1 MVKGDIMT
9 EDEKELEERIKQYKY
24 ELEDNEEKMKTLY
37 NDTHKTKKKKTLILK
52 MNKTLGAL
60 GMLWIII
67 VVLFLVGLVWF
78 AISNYIGALN
88 NYNLVKTIEDR
99 YDIKLQQISRE
110 AEKKLIIYKVRPE
123 KLKFRKVEFSIVM
136 EGTNA
141 LSTDIDDQ
149 FLKYIIENIKEK
161 ELLNGF
167 EIIENYDEN
176 GLLEY
181 ELKYT
186 ANEENA
192 SQAVENLQNYVLKY
206 DKTIDRIMDVKS
218 KIHI

>member
-1 MVKGDIMT
+1 MT

-110 AEKKLIIYKVRPE
+110 AEKKLIIYKVKPE

-181 ELKYT
+181 YIKYT
-186 ANEENA
+186 ANE
-192 SQAVENLQNYVLKY
+192 
-206 DKTIDRIMDVKS
+206 
-218 KIHI
+218 

>member
-67 VVLFLVGLVWF
+67 VVLFLVGLLWF

-110 AEKKLIIYKVRPE
+110 AEKKLIIYKVKPE

>member
-1 MVKGDIMT
+1 MT

-110 AEKKLIIYKVRPE
+110 AEKKLIIYKVKPE

>member
-110 AEKKLIIYKVRPE
+110 AEKKLIIYKVKPE

>member
-1 MVKGDIMT
+1 MT

-88 NYNLVKTIEDR
+88 NYNLVKTI
-99 YDIKLQQISRE
+99 
-110 AEKKLIIYKVRPE
+110 
-123 KLKFRKVEFSIVM
+123 
-136 EGTNA
+136 
-141 LSTDIDDQ
+141 
-149 FLKYIIENIKEK
+149 
-161 ELLNGF
+161 
-167 EIIENYDEN
+167 
-176 GLLEY
+176 
-181 ELKYT
+181 
-186 ANEENA
+186 
-192 SQAVENLQNYVLKY
+192 
-206 DKTIDRIMDVKS
+206 
-218 KIHI
+218 

>member
-1 MVKGDIMT
+1 MT

-78 AISNYIGALN
+78 AISNYIGTLN

-110 AEKKLIIYKVRPE
+110 AEKKLIIYKVKPE